1 MMVSGGCQWVLCDG
15 LGGVWS
21 VRMESN
27 SLIFANIRQYWLCFA
42 CLRTSATPDAA
53 HDPARG
59 IQGVWELVHT
69 LGGLEHP
76 EITRDYAGGSL
87 WVVDSTF
94 VVMGGRTRSVIEN
107 GARSWGA
114 ARRAAHARPIH
125 LPPTYNQRCAVRVR
139 SADRGAEDTRRG
151 PPRRSWTAGRRWG
164 GAR

>member
-27 SLIFANIRQYWLCFA
+27 SLIFANIRQYSLCFA
-42 CLRTSATPDAA
+42 CLRTSDAPDAA
-53 HDPARG
+53 HVPARG

-87 WVVDSTF
+87 WVVDCTF
-94 VVMGGRTRSVIEN
+94 VVMGWQRHLRLGVERLRLRHGRL
-107 GARSWGA
+107 GD
-114 ARRAAHARPIH
+114 H
-125 LPPTYNQRCAVRVR
+125 LQGGVR
-139 SADRGAEDTRRG
+139 GCKG
-151 PPRRSWTAGRRWG
+151 
-164 GAR
+164 